1 MVRAASMSMKM
12 VSSTLVPVGAKVPA
26 TWKTEP
32 KMEACPP
39 SMAGAAEPSRM
50 PSSPRPKSSTSAE
63 APASPAPSTPPTIQ
77 GASTKSVVASM
88 PTTRVT
94 PTTEQ
99 QL

>member
-50 PSSPRPKSSTSAE
+50 PSSPKPKSSASAE
-63 APASPAPSTPPTIQ
+63 APPSAPSAPPTIQ
-77 GASTKSVVASM
+77 GASTKSVAASI